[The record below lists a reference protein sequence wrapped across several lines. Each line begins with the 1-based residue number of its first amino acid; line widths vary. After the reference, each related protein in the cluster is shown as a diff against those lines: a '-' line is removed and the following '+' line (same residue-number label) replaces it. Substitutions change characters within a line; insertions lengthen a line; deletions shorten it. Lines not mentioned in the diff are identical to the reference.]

1 MLLVI
6 TIVFLLCNYL
16 FFGNRSDVTT
26 ITVIISTLCLVGIAY
41 HSSRH
46 MVNKELEA
54 KARLERLADSINA
67 PVIVWDAD
75 FHYRYINFMFTKVF
89 GYDEDDLKTGNEILH
104 KVLPED
110 AFMPS
115 LQAIINYR
123 GDDDFTATAKNG
135 TPVAIVW
142 NTSIMEIIE
151 KNDVADSKQYILMSI
166 GYDLTEL
173 LSTKQQLADSE
184 KMYSL
189 SMELSEIGILV
200 LQPGTHTFYVSE
212 QLRNMFLLPEGDITI
227 KEIRDIVK
235 RQDSAIIENIIS
247 FVKGYRPT
255 DPTVI
260 HEAELR
266 CKSSDGTYKWYQ
278 FRYKLITALDFEGYG
293 LGGSV
298 IDITKDKEKD
308 SLIEKMAYV
317 DDVTELINRNRF
329 MQVGQE
335 AFNMTRDSKK
345 DFWVIVTDIDN
356 FHIINDTAG
365 YENGNKLLGRMASI
379 MKSQVTDDPDKNVA
393 RIGGDNFAL
402 IIPDVTN
409 DKEDKNNTSNELLPI
424 SIINNIQTTLR
435 ETKSDTFKTQTIT
448 CSAGYCKMSDSSID
462 FSKVLDQAEFSL
474 SLSDGSRESV
484 IRYDNKVHERVLR
497 DAETEKEIAEAIENN
512 EFVLFYQPKIS
523 LTDGSLMGMEALIRW
538 IKPDG
543 RIVPPVQFIPIAEK
557 SMTIT
562 QISSFV
568 LNEACRQNK
577 EWQEKGLT
585 NLTVSVNLT
594 SVDFYQTDVISNI
607 KTVLETTG
615 LAPEYLD
622 IELTESLALKD
633 IDNAVFQMDEIRK
646 LGVKLSMDDFGT
658 GYSSLSYIQVLPIS
672 LLKLDR
678 SFIMYLEQDEMSKE
692 IVSAVIRIAKCKCI
706 QTIAEGVENAEQA
719 AILRQSGCDYVQ
731 GYLFGKPMPADKFE
745 EFIIEHNKKRAEN
758 TGDFIEQAAG

>member
-1 MLLVI
+1 LRKYIFEIAVALMLVVV
-6 TIVFLLCNYL
+6 TAVFLVCNYL
-16 FFGNRSDVTT
+16 FFDNRSDVTT
-26 ITVIISTLCLVGIAY
+26 VVVIISTLCLVGIAF

-67 PVIVWDAD
+67 AVIVWDAD
-75 FHYRYINFMFTKVF
+75 FHYRYVNFEFTRIF
-89 GYDEDDLKTGNEILH
+89 GYSEDDIRDGNEILH

-115 LQAIINYR
+115 LQAIINNR
-123 GDDDFTATAKNG
+123 DEEFHVTAKSG
-135 TPVAIVW
+135 ESIATIW

-151 KNDVADSKQYILMSI
+151 KSDTSGSKQYILMSI

-173 LSTKQQLADSE
+173 LNTKQELADSE
-184 KMYSL
+184 KKYAL
-189 SMELSEIGILV
+189 SMELSEIGIL
-200 LQPGTHTFYVSE
+200 LLHPGEHNLYVSE

-227 KEIRDIVK
+227 KEIRDIVHRK
-235 RQDSAIIENIIS
+235 DSATIETIVS
-247 FVKGYRPT
+247 YVKGYRKT
-255 DPTVI
+255 DTTVI
-260 HEAELR
+260 HDASLR
-266 CKSSDGTYKWYQ
+266 CKSSDGSYKWYQ
-278 FRYKLITALDFEGYG
+278 FRYRLIASPNSDAYG

-317 DDVTELINRNRF
+317 DEVTGLFNRNRF

-335 AFNMTRDSKK
+335 AFEITRDSNT
-345 DFWVIVTDIDN
+345 DYWVIITDIDN
-356 FHIINDTAG
+356 FHIINDTTG
-365 YENGNKLLGRMASI
+365 YENGNRLLQRMASI
-379 MKSQVTDDPDKNVA
+379 VTSQSSSGGYVA

-402 IIPDVTN
+402 IVVDTG
-409 DKEDKNNTSNELLPI
+409 NESLPI
-424 SIINNIQTTLR
+424 AIINTIQTELR

-448 CSAGYCKMSDSSID
+448 CSAGYCKMSDSAID

-497 DAETEKEIAEAIENN
+497 DAETEKEIAEAIENK

-557 SMTIT
+557 SMSIT
-562 QISSFV
+562 QISNFV

-577 EWQEKGLT
+577 EWQDKGLPS
-585 NLTVSVNLT
+585 LTVSVNLT

-607 KTVLETTG
+607 RTVLETTG
-615 LAPEYLD
+615 LDPEYLD

-633 IDNAVFQMDEIRK
+633 IDNAVSQMEEIRN

-692 IVSAVIRIAKCKCI
+692 IVSAVIRIAKCKRI
-706 QTIAEGVENAEQA
+706 ETIAEGVENAEQA

-731 GYLFGKPMPADKFE
+731 GYLFGKPMPAEKFE
-745 EFIIEHNKKRAEN
+745 EFITEHNKKLAEN
-758 TGDFIEQAAG
+758 NGDFIHQAAG